1 MSSDDTRPPA
11 AEPTPAPQPAP
22 LPVLPDPVE
31 RINAYDKALQTLA
44 AEERRVRDELAVK
57 DPLEST
63 ADTLVAASQLLLLVQ
78 AIDKIKQERDAAI
91 RRLARG
97 V

>member
-1 MSSDDTRPPA
+1 MSSDDTPAPA
-11 AEPTPAPQPAP
+11 AVKDPAPIPP
-22 LPVLPDPVE
+22 PFPNLPDPVD
-31 RINAYDKALQTLA
+31 RINAYEKALQVLA

-63 ADTLVAASQLLLLVQ
+63 ADTLEAAGELLLLVQ
-78 AIDKIKQERDAAI
+78 AIDKIKQERSAAI

-97 V
+97 Y

>member
-1 MSSDDTRPPA
+1 MSDATDRPP
-11 AEPTPAPQPAP
+11 PNVIPN
-22 LPVLPDPVE
+22 LPDPVTQV
-31 RINAYDKALQTLA
+31 NAYDQALQSLA

-63 ADTLVAASQLLLLVQ
+63 ADTLEAATQLLLLVQ
-78 AIDKIKQERDAAI
+78 AIDKIKQERSAAI

-97 V
+97 GF

>member
-11 AEPTPAPQPAP
+11 APPTPTPIP
-22 LPVLPDPVE
+22 LPNLPDPVE
-31 RINAYDKALQTLA
+31 RINAYDQALQTLA

-97 V
+97 F

>member
-1 MSSDDTRPPA
+1 MTS
-11 AEPTPAPQPAP
+11 EETPAHAAANDPGVMPQ
-22 LPVLPDPVE
+22 LPDPVE
-31 RINAYDKALQTLA
+31 RINAYDQALQSLA

-63 ADTLVAASQLLLLVQ
+63 ADTLEAASQLLLLVQ
-78 AIDKIKQERDAAI
+78 AIDKIKQERSAAV

-97 V
+97 F